1 MPSWKIH
8 SKIGNDIL
16 KEININKKYFMIG
29 NLTPDQD
36 KYNISDLKSNVSRV
50 ITHYVSPNDFE
61 IGINLPD
68 YEKFYNKYK
77 RKFHNPVI
85 FGYLVHLLTDYYW
98 NKYIYDKYFI
108 KNNDDYTAVR
118 LNTNEIYKC
127 NFKEMNSMKQKDF
140 EIFNQSLTV
149 RKNNFRYCL
158 NSKFFDELDEIKINK
173 HNVYLIG
180 KYLNSSHKKENS
192 SNDYNILNE
201 KECIKITYECEKFII
216 SYLKSKHL
224 M

>member
-16 KEININKKYFMIG
+16 KKININKKYFMIG
-29 NLTPDQD
+29 NLIPDQD
-36 KYNISDLKSNVSRV
+36 KYNIPDLKSNVNRT
-50 ITHYVSPNDFE
+50 ITHYVSSNDLK
-61 IGINLPD
+61 IGINLPN

-77 RKFHNPVI
+77 NKFYNPII

-108 KNNDDYTAVR
+108 KDGDNYVAVR
-118 LNTNEIYKC
+118 LNPNGIYKC

-140 EIFNQSLTV
+140 KIFNQSLTV

-158 NSKFFDELDEIKINK
+158 NSKYFDELDEIKITK

-180 KYLNSSHKKENS
+180 KFLNESHKKENGN
-192 SNDYNILNE
+192 NDYSILNE
-201 KECIKITYECEKFII
+201 KECIKITYGCEKFII
-216 SYLKSKHL
+216 SYLQSKHL
-224 M
+224 I